1 MVGIYGT
8 ERCVPQWKLR
18 SELDALPVTEERE
31 RAYRS
36 IRHNRA
42 HACGHD
48 GHMTVILGVARYLK
62 TNRPESGRVL
72 LLYQPA
78 EETGEG
84 AARMLD
90 DSLADIISPDRSYA
104 FHNIPGLSTRHLA
117 IREGPFAAA
126 SVGLRC
132 TFTGSSSHA
141 AYPEQGRSPSR
152 ALAEL
157 TKCIE
162 ERSFV
167 TSQD

>member
-1 MVGIYGT
+1 
-8 ERCVPQWKLR
+8 
-18 SELDALPVTEERE
+18 
-31 RAYRS
+31 
-36 IRHNRA
+36 
-42 HACGHD
+42 
-48 GHMTVILGVARYLK
+48 MTVILGVDRYLK

-157 TKCIE
+157 TNYIE
-162 ERSFV
+162 ALSYGNSNGSEHYGVATV
-167 TSQD
+167 TWIRMGAEGFGTTPGHGEIGRTHRAR